1 MYKIKYRFNNMALLQ
16 LWRCILYRFYTNW
29 SVVFIKESNAND
41 LLKYITENGMIDLS
55 YVQEQ
60 IEMKKREELLKRHP
74 YSIWHNSKENVW
86 YSYLPDDSKS
96 NNRRKIK
103 RKRKRDLEEL
113 ICDYYL
119 SMQSEHAEISKKKD
133 LSVENMFYEFMKHKA
148 NEVNSGTVKR
158 MMADWTRF
166 YEPEKKFI
174 AMPVKDLTKIDVDD
188 FFNLV
193 LGKYNLKKKAFYNMC
208 GILKQ
213 TLEYAVDAEY
223 IEKNPYRVKI
233 NRKKLVS
240 SSKKPSEK
248 EVFQAD
254 EKVMLLDEM
263 ERRLQN
269 NPSNTAPLAVML
281 DFELG
286 TRKGEILA
294 ICKSDIVDNRIH
306 IHRQLVEEFDTSD
319 LNHMKSK
326 GFHVVDYT
334 KSEDGDRWLPLTN
347 EAKRIIKRIDAI
359 NETYGHRYKDFLF
372 VKDGKCLTPD
382 AIDAQIKRGCEHI
395 GIPVKTMH
403 KIRKTYASTL
413 LHNGVNLSIV
423 KDMLGHAD
431 ESTTLKHYI
440 YNIEDSTE
448 TDNKVL
454 NALDPQ
460 NDAKSDQSDQNII
473 PFAKIKRAE
482 SPDKSILST
491 L

>member
-1 MYKIKYRFNNMALLQ
+1 
-16 LWRCILYRFYTNW
+16 
-29 SVVFIKESNAND
+29 
-41 LLKYITENGMIDLS
+41 MIDLA

-60 IEMKKREELLKRHP
+60 IKMKKREETLKRHN
-74 YSIWHNSKENVW
+74 YSIWHNEKEDVW
-86 YSYLPDDSKS
+86 YSYLPDQSKA
-96 NNRRKIK
+96 NGRKKIK
-103 RKRKRDLEEL
+103 RKRKRDLEDV

-119 SMQSEHAEISKKKD
+119 SNLDDSVDKEESLD
-133 LSVENMFYEFMKHKA
+133 LSVESMFYEFMRHKT
-148 NEVNSGTVKR
+148 NVVNSGTIKR
-158 MMADWTRF
+158 MMADWARF
-166 YEPEKKFI
+166 YEPEKEFI
-174 AMPVKDLTKIDVDD
+174 STSVKKLTKINIDD
-188 FFNLV
+188 FFNAV
-193 LGKYNLKKKAFYNMC
+193 LGKHNLKKKAFYNMC

-223 IEKNPYRVKI
+223 IEKNPYRIKVNK
-233 NRKKLVS
+233 KKLVS
-240 SSKKPSEK
+240 SGKKPSEK
-248 EVFQAD
+248 EVFQAN
-254 EKVMLLDEM
+254 EKELLINEM
-263 ERRLQN
+263 ERRLKN
-269 NPSNTAPLAVML
+269 NPSNTAPLAVIL

-294 ICKSDIVDNRIH
+294 ICKSDIVGSRIH

-319 LNHMKSK
+319 LNNMKSL

-334 KSEDGDRWLPLTN
+334 KSEDGDRWLPLT
-347 EAKRIIKRIDAI
+347 EQAKRIIKRIEAI
-359 NETYGHRYKDFLF
+359 NEEYGHQYKDFLF
-372 VKDGKCLTPD
+372 VKDGRCLTPD
-382 AIDAQIKRGCEHI
+382 AVDTQIKRGCEYI

-473 PFAKIKRAE
+473 QFTKIKRAKNLE
-482 SPDKSILST
+482 KSMLSA

>member
-1 MYKIKYRFNNMALLQ
+1 MILGCCCSCGSTLLNK
-16 LWRCILYRFYTNW
+16 FYMNW
-29 SVVFIKESNAND
+29 SVSSIKENNIND
-41 LLKYITENGMIDLS
+41 LLKYITENDMIDLT
-55 YVQEQ
+55 YVREQ
-60 IEMKKREELLKRHP
+60 VEMKRREAILKQHQ
-74 YSIWHNSKENVW
+74 YSIWHSEKENVW
-86 YSYLPDDSKS
+86 YSYLPDSSKV
-96 NNRRKIK
+96 NNRKKIK
-103 RKRKRDLEEL
+103 RKRKRDLEDV
-113 ICDYYL
+113 IYDFYL
-119 SMQSEHAEISKKKD
+119 SMQSEPTETEQSKD
-133 LSVENMFYEFMKHKA
+133 FSVESMFYEFMKHKA

-166 YEPEKKFI
+166 YEPEKEFI
-174 AMPVKDLTKIDVDD
+174 AMSVKDMTKINVDD
-188 FFNLV
+188 FFNAV
-193 LGKYNLKKKAFYNMC
+193 LEKHDLKKKAFYNMC

-223 IEKNPYRVKI
+223 IEKNPYRIKV
-233 NRKKLVS
+233 NKKKFIS
-240 SSKKPSEK
+240 SSKKPSAK
-248 EVFQAD
+248 EVFQAG
-254 EKVMLLDEM
+254 EKEMLIDEM
-263 ERRLQN
+263 ERRLKN

-294 ICKSDIVDNRIH
+294 ICKADIVGNRIH

-319 LNHMKSK
+319 LNHIKSK

-334 KSEDGDRWLPLTN
+334 KSEDGDRWLPLTDK
-347 EAKRIIKRIDAI
+347 AKKIIKRIEIA
-359 NETYGHRYKDFLF
+359 NREYSHQYKDFLF

-382 AIDAQIKRGCEHI
+382 AVDAQIKRGCEYI

-460 NDAKSDQSDQNII
+460 NYAKSDQSDQNII
-473 PFAKIKRAE
+473 PFRKLKRTE
-482 SPDKSILST
+482 NIEKST
-491 L
+491 LSAL

>member
-1 MYKIKYRFNNMALLQ
+1 
-16 LWRCILYRFYTNW
+16 
-29 SVVFIKESNAND
+29 
-41 LLKYITENGMIDLS
+41 MIDLT

-60 IEMKKREELLKRHP
+60 IEMKKREEILKLHQ
-74 YSIWHNSKENVW
+74 YSIWHNDKEDVW

-96 NNRRKIK
+96 NNRKKIK
-103 RKRKRDLEEL
+103 RKRKRDLEEV
-113 ICDYYL
+113 ICDYYIAV
-119 SMQSEHAEISKKKD
+119 QSDSEEMVKPKD

-148 NEVNSGTVKR
+148 NEVGSGTIKR
-158 MMADWTRF
+158 MMADWKRF
-166 YEPEKKFI
+166 YESEQDFI
-174 AMPVKDLTKIDVDD
+174 AISVKSLTKINIDD
-188 FFNLV
+188 FFNAV

-223 IEKNPYRVKI
+223 IEKNPYRIKV
-233 NRKKLVS
+233 NKKKFVS
-240 SSKKPSEK
+240 SNKKPSEK
-248 EVFQAD
+248 EVFQTN
-254 EKVMLLDEM
+254 EKNLLIEEM

-294 ICKSDIVDNRIH
+294 ICKSDIHDNRIH
-306 IHRQLVEEFDTSD
+306 IHRQLIEEFDTSD
-319 LNHMKSK
+319 LNNIKSI

-334 KSEDGDRWLPLTN
+334 KSEDGDRWLPLTKQ
-347 EAKRIIKRIDAI
+347 AQRIIQRIEMI
-359 NETYGHRYKDFLF
+359 NKEYGHQYEDFLF
-372 VKDGKCLTPD
+372 VREGRCLTPD
-382 AIDAQIKRGCEHI
+382 AVDTQIKRGCEYI

-431 ESTTLKHYI
+431 ETTTLKHYI

-460 NDAKSDQSDQNII
+460 NHAESDQSDQNII
-473 PFAKIKRAE
+473 SFSKRKRAKFLE
-482 SPDKSILST
+482 NSRHSAL
-491 L
+491 

>member
-1 MYKIKYRFNNMALLQ
+1 M
-16 LWRCILYRFYTNW
+16 
-29 SVVFIKESNAND
+29 
-41 LLKYITENGMIDLS
+41 KYIAENGMIDLT

-60 IEMKKREELLKRHP
+60 IEMKKREEILKRHQ
-74 YSIWHNSKENVW
+74 YSIWHNDKENVW

-96 NNRRKIK
+96 NNRKKIK
-103 RKRKRDLEEL
+103 RKKKKDLEDA
-113 ICDYYL
+113 ICDYYQ
-119 SMQSEHAEISKKKD
+119 SMQNEHEETEPSKD
-133 LSVENMFYEFMKHKA
+133 FSIESIFYEFMKHKA
-148 NEVNSGTVKR
+148 NEVNSGTIKR
-158 MMADWTRF
+158 MMADWVRF
-166 YEPEKKFI
+166 YEPDKEFI
-174 AMPVKDLTKIDVDD
+174 AISVKNLTKINIDD
-188 FFNLV
+188 FFNAV
-193 LGKYNLKKKAFYNMC
+193 LGKYSLKKKAFYNMC

-223 IEKNPYRVKI
+223 IEKNPYRIKV
-233 NRKKLVS
+233 NKKKFVS
-240 SSKKPSEK
+240 SSKKPSTK
-248 EVFQAD
+248 EVFQSD
-254 EKVMLLDEM
+254 EKEMLLGEM
-263 ERRLQN
+263 ERRLKN
-269 NPSNTAPLAVML
+269 NPSNTDPLAVML

-294 ICKSDIVDNRIH
+294 ICKADIVDNRIH
-306 IHRQLVEEFDTSD
+306 IHKQLVEEFDTSN
-319 LNHMKSK
+319 LNDIKSI

-334 KSEDGDRWLPLTN
+334 KSEDGDRWLPLTDK
-347 EAKRIIKRIDAI
+347 AKNIIKRIEMI
-359 NETYGHRYKDFLF
+359 NKEYGHCYKDFLF

-382 AIDAQIKRGCEHI
+382 TVDAQIKRGCEYI

-431 ESTTLKHYI
+431 ESTTLRHYI

-473 PFAKIKRAE
+473 QFTKIKRAA
-482 SPDKSILST
+482 SPEKST
-491 L
+491 LSAL

>member
-1 MYKIKYRFNNMALLQ
+1 MNRSVIFINENN
-16 LWRCILYRFYTNW
+16 
-29 SVVFIKESNAND
+29 VND
-41 LLKYITENGMIDLS
+41 LLKYIAENGMIDLA

-60 IEMKKREELLKRHP
+60 IEMKKREEILKQHQ
-74 YSIWHNSKENVW
+74 YSIWHNDKENAW

-96 NNRRKIK
+96 NNRKKIK
-103 RKRKRDLEEL
+103 RKKKKDLEDA
-113 ICDYYL
+113 ICDYYQ
-119 SMQSEHAEISKKKD
+119 SMQSEHEKTAQSKD
-133 LSVENMFYEFMKHKA
+133 FSIESIFYEFMKHKA
-148 NEVNSGTVKR
+148 NEVNSGTIKR
-158 MMADWTRF
+158 MMADWERF
-166 YEPEKKFI
+166 YEPDKEFI
-174 AMPVKDLTKIDVDD
+174 AISVKNLTKINIDD
-188 FFNLV
+188 FFNAV
-193 LGKYNLKKKAFYNMC
+193 LGKYSLKKKAFYNMC

-223 IEKNPYRVKI
+223 IEKNPYRIKV
-233 NRKKLVS
+233 NKKKFVS
-240 SSKKPSEK
+240 SSKKPSAK

-254 EKVMLLDEM
+254 EKEMLLDEM
-263 ERRLQN
+263 ERRLKN

-294 ICKSDIVDNRIH
+294 ICKADIVDSRIH

-319 LNHMKSK
+319 LNDIKSM
-326 GFHVVDYT
+326 GFHVVNYT
-334 KSEDGDRWLPLTN
+334 KSEDGDRWLPLTDKAKNIIRRIEQVN
-347 EAKRIIKRIDAI
+347 E
-359 NETYGHRYKDFLF
+359 EYGHRYKDFLF

-382 AIDAQIKRGCEHI
+382 AVDAQIKRGCEYI

-431 ESTTLKHYI
+431 ESTTLRHYI

-460 NDAKSDQSDQNII
+460 NHAKSDQSDQNII
-473 PFAKIKRAE
+473 LFTKIKRAE
-482 SPDKSILST
+482 NPDKSTLSA

>member
-1 MYKIKYRFNNMALLQ
+1 
-16 LWRCILYRFYTNW
+16 
-29 SVVFIKESNAND
+29 
-41 LLKYITENGMIDLS
+41 MIDLS

-60 IEMKKREELLKRHP
+60 VEMKKREEILKRHQ
-74 YSIWHNSKENVW
+74 YSIWHSDKEDVW
-86 YSYLPDDSKS
+86 YSYLPDSSKP
-96 NNRRKIK
+96 NNRKKIK
-103 RKRKRDLEEL
+103 RKRKRDLEDV
-113 ICDYYL
+113 ICDFYA
-119 SMQSEHAEISKKKD
+119 SMQNEHEDMEKKD
-133 LSVENMFYEFMKHKA
+133 FSIKSMFYEFMKHKS
-148 NEVNSGTVKR
+148 NEVGSGTIKR
-158 MMADWTRF
+158 MMADWSRF
-166 YEPEKKFI
+166 YEPEKEFVAI
-174 AMPVKDLTKIDVDD
+174 SVHSLTKINIDD

-193 LGKYNLKKKAFYNMC
+193 LEKHNLKKKAFYNMC

-233 NRKKLVS
+233 NRKKFAS

-254 EKVMLLDEM
+254 EKERLLDEM
-263 ERRLQN
+263 ERRLKN

-294 ICKSDIVDNRIH
+294 ICQSDIIGNRIH

-319 LNHMKSK
+319 LDHMKSK
-326 GFHVVDYT
+326 GFQIVDYT
-334 KSEDGDRWLPLTN
+334 KSEDGDRWLPLT
-347 EAKRIIKRIDAI
+347 EKAQKLIKRVEMI
-359 NETYGHRYKDFLF
+359 NKEYGHQYKDFLF
-372 VKDGKCLTPD
+372 VRDGKCLTPD
-382 AIDAQIKRGCEHI
+382 AVDTQIKRGCEYI

-460 NDAKSDQSDQNII
+460 NDAKRDQSDQNII
-473 PFAKIKRAE
+473 QFTKIKRAE
-482 SPDKSILST
+482 NLDKSTLSA

>member
-1 MYKIKYRFNNMALLQ
+1 
-16 LWRCILYRFYTNW
+16 
-29 SVVFIKESNAND
+29 
-41 LLKYITENGMIDLS
+41 MIDLA

-60 IEMKKREELLKRHP
+60 VKMKKREEILKRHQ
-74 YSIWHNSKENVW
+74 YSIWHSEKENVW
-86 YSYLPDDSKS
+86 YSYLPDNSKT
-96 NNRRKIK
+96 NNRKKIK
-103 RKRKRDLEEL
+103 RKSKRDLEDV
-113 ICDYYL
+113 ICDFYS
-119 SMQSEHAEISKKKD
+119 SMKNESSEVEQAKD
-133 LSVENMFYEFMKHKA
+133 FSIKSMFYEFMKHKT
-148 NEVNSGTVKR
+148 NEVNSGTIKR

-166 YEPEKKFI
+166 YEPEKEFVS
-174 AMPVKDLTKIDVDD
+174 MSVKNLTKINVDD
-188 FFNLV
+188 FFNAV
-193 LGKYNLKKKAFYNMC
+193 LGKHNVKKKSFYNMC

-223 IEKNPYRVKI
+223 IEKNPYRIKV
-233 NRKKLVS
+233 NKKRLVS
-240 SSKKPSEK
+240 SNKMPSAK
-248 EVFQAD
+248 EVFLAD
-254 EKVMLLDEM
+254 EKEILINEM
-263 ERRLQN
+263 ERRLKN
-269 NPSNTAPLAVML
+269 NPSNTAPLAIIL

-294 ICKSDIVDNRIH
+294 ICKEDIVGNRIH
-306 IHRQLVEEFDTSD
+306 IHRQLVEEFDTRD
-319 LNHMKSK
+319 LDHIKSK

-334 KSEDGDRWLPLTN
+334 KSEDGDRWLPLT
-347 EAKRIIKRIDAI
+347 EKAKKIIKRVEMT
-359 NETYGHRYKDFLF
+359 NKEYGYQYKNFLF

-382 AIDAQIKRGCEHI
+382 AIDAQIKRGCEYI

-440 YNIEDSTE
+440 YNIENGTE
-448 TDNKVL
+448 SDNKVL

-460 NDAKSDQSDQNII
+460 MNAKSDQSDQNII

-482 SPDKSILST
+482 NVEKSPLSA

>member
-1 MYKIKYRFNNMALLQ
+1 M
-16 LWRCILYRFYTNW
+16 NW
-29 SVVFIKESNAND
+29 SVKSIKENNVIE
-41 LLKYITENGMIDLS
+41 LLKYIEENDIIDLT

-60 IEMKKREELLKRHP
+60 VQMKRREEILKRHN
-74 YSIWHNSKENVW
+74 YSIWHNEKEDVW
-86 YSYLPDDSKS
+86 YSYLPDQSKA
-96 NNRRKIK
+96 NGRKKIK
-103 RKRKRDLEEL
+103 RKRKRDLEDV

-119 SMQSEHAEISKKKD
+119 SDLSDPMGEDPKD
-133 LSVENMFYEFMKHKA
+133 LSIESMFYEFMHHKA

-158 MMADWTRF
+158 MMADWSRF
-166 YEPEKKFI
+166 YEPEKEFI
-174 AMPVKDLTKIDVDD
+174 SIPVKKLTKINIDD
-188 FFNLV
+188 FFNAV
-193 LGKYNLKKKAFYNMC
+193 LGKHSLKKKAFYNMC

-223 IEKNPYRVKI
+223 IEKNPYRIKV
-233 NRKKLVS
+233 NKKKFVS
-240 SSKKPSEK
+240 SSKKPSDK

-254 EKVMLLDEM
+254 EKEMLIAEM
-263 ERRLQN
+263 ERRLKN

-294 ICKSDIVDNRIH
+294 ICKSDVEGNRIH

-319 LNHMKSK
+319 LDHIKSM
-326 GFHVVDYT
+326 GFHVVGYT
-334 KSEDGDRWLPLTN
+334 KSEDGDRWLPLTEKAKDIIRRIEMVN
-347 EAKRIIKRIDAI
+347 E
-359 NETYGHRYKDFLF
+359 EYGYQYKDFLF
-372 VKDGKCLTPD
+372 VREGKCLTPD
-382 AIDAQIKRGCEHI
+382 AIDTQIKRGCEYI

-460 NDAKSDQSDQNII
+460 NYAKSDQSDQNII
-473 PFAKIKRAE
+473 PFAKIKRAKNLE
-482 SPDKSILST
+482 KSTFSAL
-491 L
+491 

>member
-1 MYKIKYRFNNMALLQ
+1 M
-16 LWRCILYRFYTNW
+16 NW
-29 SVVFIKESNAND
+29 SVIFIKGSNAND
-41 LLKYITENGMIDLS
+41 LLKYIAENGMIDLS

-60 IEMKKREELLKRHP
+60 IEMKKREEILKRHP
-74 YSIWHNSKENVW
+74 YSIWHNGKENVW
-86 YSYLPDDSKS
+86 YSYLPDDSKP

-103 RKRKRDLEEL
+103 RKKKRDLEDV

-119 SMQSEHAEISKKKD
+119 SMQSEPTEKSRDFSI
-133 LSVENMFYEFMKHKA
+133 EGMFYEFMRHKA
-148 NEVNSGTVKR
+148 NEVNSGTIKR
-158 MMADWTRF
+158 MMADWARF
-166 YEPEKKFI
+166 YEPEKEFI
-174 AMPVKDLTKIDVDD
+174 AISVKDLTKIDVDD
-188 FFNLV
+188 FFNAV

-233 NRKKLVS
+233 NRKKLVN
-240 SSKKPSEK
+240 SSKKPSAK

-254 EKVMLLDEM
+254 EKELLLEEM

-294 ICKSDIVDNRIH
+294 ICKSDIVDSRIH

-319 LNHMKSK
+319 LNNMKSK

-347 EAKRIIKRIDAI
+347 RAKKIIKRIEAV
-359 NETYGHRYKDFLF
+359 NEEYGHRYKDFLF
-372 VKDGKCLTPD
+372 VKDGRCLIPD
-382 AIDAQIKRGCEHI
+382 AVDAQIKRGCEHI

-460 NDAKSDQSDQNII
+460 NRAKSDQSDQNII
-473 PFAKIKRAE
+473 LFAKIKRAE
-482 SPDKSILST
+482 NPDKSTLSA